1 MPECASP
8 PGGFYL
14 IAAVGASSL
23 ETASQVAQ
31 RALVIAME
39 LALPVL
45 AVGLAVGLIVSLVQ
59 AVTQIQ
65 EQTLSFIP
73 KILAMA
79 ATLFILTPWFL
90 SVLSAYMKEVLGGL
104 ERFGLP

>member
-1 MPECASP
+1 MPL
-8 PGGFYL
+8 GGL
-14 IAAVGASSL
+14 CLLATAGASGL
-23 ETASQVAQ
+23 ETAAQVAQ
-31 RALVIAME
+31 RALVIAIE

-45 AVGLAVGLIVSLVQ
+45 AVGLAVGLVVSLVQ

-79 ATLFILTPWFL
+79 ATLFLLTPWFL